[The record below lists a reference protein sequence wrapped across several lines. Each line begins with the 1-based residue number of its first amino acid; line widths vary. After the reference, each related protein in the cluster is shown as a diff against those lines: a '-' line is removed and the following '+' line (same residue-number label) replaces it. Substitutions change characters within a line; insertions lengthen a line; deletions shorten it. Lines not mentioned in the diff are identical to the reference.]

1 MSRMCSAHKKG
12 SIMNTQERNKDQF
25 QRLYDEAINTGDI
38 ARANLYI
45 TPDRPD
51 NDPSLPPEMTRDR
64 EGFELFFRMFR
75 AAFPDQKFDIEF
87 MVAEGEK
94 VIAYCMVEGT
104 RVGDFLRIKASGKR
118 FKVRNIDICRFN
130 AEGLI
135 AEHWGIFDLAG
146 MMRQLS

>member
-1 MSRMCSAHKKG
+1 MCDSHAKG
-12 SIMNTQERNKDQF
+12 AIMNTQERNKNQF
-25 QRLYDEAINTGDI
+25 QRLYDEVINTGDLE
-38 ARANLYI
+38 RANLYI

-51 NDPSLPPEMTRDR
+51 HDPGLPPEMTRDR
-64 EGFELFFRMFR
+64 EGFKLFFRMFR

-87 MVAEGEK
+87 MVAGGEK
-94 VIAYCMVEGT
+94 VVAYGTVEGT
-104 RVGDFLRIKASGKR
+104 HTGDFLGMAPSGKS

-135 AEHWGIFDLAG
+135 AEHWGLVDLAG